1 LDTATPPSLSLGPLI
16 FNGYSH
22 TTKEES
28 RLFKTP
34 YYTAKLVLAREFER
48 KEAFK
53 AQPLNNLAKDP
64 YNLI

>member
-1 LDTATPPSLSLGPLI
+1 MGTVTPPSLSLGPLT

-34 YYTAKLVLAREFER
+34 HYTAKLVLARENLR
-48 KEAFK
+48 VKEHSR
-53 AQPLNNLAKDP
+53 LNF
-64 YNLI
+64 I

>member
-1 LDTATPPSLSLGPLI
+1 MDTATPPSLSLGPLI

-48 KEAFK
+48 KGAFK
-53 AQPLNNLAKDP
+53 TQLHINLAKIP